1 MSTVDSAEAG
11 EGEDDAVCAS
21 CGITALDNVKLKKCA
36 CKLVQYCGVEC
47 QKNHRPHHK
56 KACKKRLA
64 EVRDDLL
71 FRQPNESYLG
81 ECPICYLPLPI
92 DEEYGINRSTSKINS
107 CCCKRICLGCS
118 YANKLR
124 AKKQAHHS
132 KCPFCRESLP
142 TGESDEDLYQIQTR
156 RLMKRVEAND
166 PVALRQ
172 MGLISVSKEIG
183 QYDAASAAALG
194 NAEAHFNLSCMYHEG
209 VVEEN
214 VKKQVYHLE
223 EAAIGGHPM
232 ARFNLGCIEWH
243 SSERYDRASKHWV
256 VAAKLGY
263 DNALEKVK
271 KCFMDGFV
279 SKEAYEAALRGH
291 QAAVDA
297 TKSEQRDAAYKY
309 RQRKK

>member
-1 MSTVDSAEAG
+1 MSSNIDQSEAE
-11 EGEDDAVCAS
+11 EVCAN
-21 CGITALDNVKLKKCA
+21 CGKVEVDEVKLKKCDG
-36 CKLVQYCGVEC
+36 CNLVKYCSVEC
-47 QKNHRPHHK
+47 QKDHRPQHK
-56 KACKKRLA
+56 EACKERAA
-64 EVRDDLL
+64 EIRDDKL
-71 FRQPNESYLG
+71 FTQPDESHVG
-81 ECPICYLPLPI
+81 ECPICCLPLPI
-92 DEEYGINRSTSKINS
+92 DESKSGINS

-297 TKSEQRDAAYKY
+297 TKSKQRDEAEKAIQEGRLLYPNN
-309 RQRKK
+309 